1 MFAGLL
7 AKFFLG
13 GGLSAIGDQLNRA
26 YANKLAAKT
35 SEATLDA
42 EQEIALLSAKR
53 DVLLAEQGAGGLRA
67 WIRPL
72 FALPFVIYNAKL
84 VLWDKVF
91 GLGTTDALSPELF
104 QIEMIVIGAY
114 FLGRSAEKI
123 SRGIVRKP

>member
-53 DVLLAEQGAGGLRA
+53 DVLLA
-67 WIRPL
+67 
-72 FALPFVIYNAKL
+72 
-84 VLWDKVF
+84 
-91 GLGTTDALSPELF
+91 
-104 QIEMIVIGAY
+104 
-114 FLGRSAEKI
+114 
-123 SRGIVRKP
+123 